1 VGAPSAYRDRA
12 DAGRVLA
19 DELGGRV
26 HDSDPVV
33 LGLPRGGVPVAAP
46 IADRLD
52 GQLDVMTVRKIGAPH
67 HVELAIGAV
76 ASGRLVVLN
85 DDVIRQL
92 GVRDHDVDRQTTVA
106 LRELAEQERRFR
118 GDRPMPAL
126 GGRTVVLVDDGLA
139 TGATMRAAV
148 RAVRT
153 AEPARVIVAV
163 PVGPPDTCAELAAL
177 ADELVCPLQPASFSA
192 VGQWYLDF
200 NATTDEDVLRLLRAA
215 SEPGAEAG
223 EE

>member
-1 VGAPSAYRDRA
+1 VYRDRA
-12 DAGRVLA
+12 DAGGVLA
-19 DELGGRV
+19 DELGGHRF
-26 HDSDPVV
+26 DDAPVV

-46 IADRLD
+46 IADRL
-52 GQLDVMTVRKIGAPH
+52 GGLLDVMTVRKIGAPH

-76 ASGRLVVLN
+76 ASGQLVVLN

-92 GVRDHDVDRQTTVA
+92 GVRDRDVERQTAVA

-118 GDRPMPAL
+118 AERPPPPL

-153 AEPARVIVAV
+153 ATPAQVIVAV
-163 PVGPPDTCAELAAL
+163 PVGPPDTCAEVAAI

-200 NATTDEDVLRLLRAA
+200 SATTDEDVLRLLGAA
-215 SEPGAEAG
+215 
-223 EE
+223 